1 MKKKRI
7 HSAKGTAKFKA
18 VSFRHPDLE
27 ALKHAAREEGLS
39 LNSLLTRLVDEYLFN
54 HEEYHHEDCD

>member
-7 HSAKGTAKFKA
+7 HSAKGTAKMPQTP
-18 VSFRHPDLE
+18 FRHPDLE
-27 ALKHAAREEGLS
+27 ALKQAAREEGLS

-54 HEEYHHEDCD
+54 REEYHHED